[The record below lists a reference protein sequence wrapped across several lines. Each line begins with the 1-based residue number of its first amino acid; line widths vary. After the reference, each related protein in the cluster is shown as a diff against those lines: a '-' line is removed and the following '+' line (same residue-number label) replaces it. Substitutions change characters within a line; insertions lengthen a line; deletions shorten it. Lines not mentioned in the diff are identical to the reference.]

1 VTGQRHAPGAHYQ
14 TEESMAATPLNSYL
28 AVDPI
33 VFVLHGRALEI
44 YWEKA
49 HPHTPLTAAVAH
61 AALKEASPDELRATA
76 ARAKAMADIAAVVL
90 KATETLV
97 R

>member
-1 VTGQRHAPGAHYQ
+1 
-14 TEESMAATPLNSYL
+14 MAATPLNSYL

-44 YWEKA
+44 YWEKM
-49 HPHTPLTAAVAH
+49 HPHTPLTAAVAQE
-61 AALKEASPDELRATA
+61 ALKNASAGELRATA
-76 ARAKAMADIAAVVL
+76 ARAKAMADVAATVL
-90 KATETLV
+90 KATEALA